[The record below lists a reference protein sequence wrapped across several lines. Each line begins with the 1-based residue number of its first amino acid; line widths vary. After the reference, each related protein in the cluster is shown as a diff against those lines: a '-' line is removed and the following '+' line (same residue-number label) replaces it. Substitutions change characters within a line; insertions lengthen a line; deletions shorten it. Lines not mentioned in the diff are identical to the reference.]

1 MCIVVIM
8 KPEYTEYDIICA
20 LAEIEN
26 GKSLRKASLEWGIP
40 RSTLRDRNTTTLPHH
55 EAADYLQRLPTV
67 VENRLADW
75 VLTQESLGRGV
86 THAQIKVFGQKLL
99 TLQGDHLPLGKHWIA
114 RFLARHPV
122 LKTKKQIYVDS
133 IRVNCACSEVIQPWF
148 QKLEIPAIKAI
159 PPSQRWNMDETGIME
174 GYGLNG
180 LIVGNAEKR
189 KVQGKQPG
197 SRTWTSIIECISAT
211 GVKTKALVIYKG
223 KSVQQQWFP
232 SQLDVFDQWHFT
244 ATDNG
249 WTTDNTALKW
259 LEKVFIPQTEPRDG
273 SARLLILDGH
283 GSHETTDFLWRCLE
297 HNIYLL
303 FLLAHISHVL
313 QPLDLTVFSILKRAY
328 RKELQ
333 KLSSLLDSVPIGK
346 RNFLLCYQKARQES
360 ITPSNIK
367 AGWRTSGLWPVSV
380 AKPLMSLLLL
390 ENSNRSINTP
400 IQGPQNVLT
409 LPLEASNTSIQLN
422 TPKAKRDIYQ
432 QMRTLASGSHDQ
444 LPTQRLLFRKI
455 VKGIDEKDYELG
467 KANIRI
473 QELEARLEQLK
484 PKKRRKVQTSP
495 NSKFVTTRAIRE
507 AQIVARDRQIEPVES
522 ESEGDSDSTES
533 CIEVNPM

>member
-1 MCIVVIM
+1 M
-8 KPEYTEYDIICA
+8 KPEYTEYDIMCA
-20 LAEIEN
+20 LEEVAA
-26 GKSLRKASLEWGIP
+26 GKSLRKACLEWGIP
-40 RSTLRDRNTTTLPHH
+40 RSTLRHRNDTTQPRQ
-55 EAADYLQRLPTV
+55 EAASHLQRLPTII
-67 VENRLADW
+67 ENRLANW

-86 THAQIKVFGQKLL
+86 THAQIRVFGQRLL
-99 TLQGDHLPLGKHWIA
+99 ALQGDHLPLGKRWMS
-114 RFLARHPV
+114 RFLACNPI

-133 IRVNCACSEVIQPWF
+133 VRVNCACSEVIRPWF

-159 PPSQRWNMDETGIME
+159 PASQRWNMDETGIME

-180 LIVGNAEKR
+180 FIVGHAGKR

-197 SRTWTSIIECISAT
+197 SRAWTSILECISAVGAST
-211 GVKTKALVIYKG
+211 DSTVVYKG

-232 SQLDVFDQWHFT
+232 SQLDVFDKWHFT

-249 WTTDNTALKW
+249 WTTDATALEW
-259 LEKVFIPQTEPRDG
+259 LEKVFIPQTEPRDH

-283 GSHETTDFLWRCLE
+283 GSHETTEFLWKCLE

-303 FLLAHISHVL
+303 FLPAHTSHVL
-313 QPLDLTVFSILKRAY
+313 QPLDLTIFSALKRAY

-333 KLSSLLDSVPIGK
+333 KLSSLLDSTPIGK
-346 RNFLLCYQKARQES
+346 RNFLVCYQKARQES

-380 AKPLMSLLLL
+380 AKPLMSPLLL
-390 ENSNRSINTP
+390 ENSNRSTSPPLQVSQEVP
-400 IQGPQNVLT
+400 ILSP
-409 LPLEASNTSIQLN
+409 EASSTSIQLS
-422 TPKAKRDIYQ
+422 TPRARKDIHLQ
-432 QMRTLASGSHDQ
+432 IRTLATGSHDQ

-467 KANIRI
+467 KANLRIR
-473 QELEARLEQLK
+473 ELEERLEQLR

-507 AQIVARDRQIEPVES
+507 AQIAAGDRQIVPVES
-522 ESEGDSDSTES
+522 ELGGESDSTES
-533 CIEVNPM
+533 CIEVDVI